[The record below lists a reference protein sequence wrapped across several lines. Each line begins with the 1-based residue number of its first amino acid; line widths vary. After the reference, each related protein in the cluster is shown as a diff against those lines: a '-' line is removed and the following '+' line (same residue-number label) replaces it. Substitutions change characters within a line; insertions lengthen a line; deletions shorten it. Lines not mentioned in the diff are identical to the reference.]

1 MLRGTLC
8 HSPMFPVTGLALS
21 RPSPFKAL
29 LASWRDETRVYRAA
43 DAVSA
48 EIRARHMAPIH
59 RLTPLLLLA
68 NLFNGAMMAG
78 ALWGAVDPTGLS
90 LWLAAL
96 LAACMPVAWTWAR
109 RGRRPLRKVSPKAVL
124 RATVQAALLA
134 AIWAAPLL
142 VWFSDLPATRQL
154 VLAVTSTGMLA
165 AGSFVL
171 STVPMA
177 SLAWVGVLGLSS
189 VLVFTRASIGE
200 PLFLFLAGLYA
211 MYVAVLAISVRSAA
225 RLFNAR
231 IASEREAERQGQMV
245 ALLLRD
251 FEEHSADVLWE
262 IDRSGRFTHVSSKL
276 ASLLGGDGQ
285 DVMNLGL
292 VDALGQRSPGGLD
305 AEGMKALRRS
315 LDQDKPFR
323 DVLLTVQ
330 MPDSLRWWSITA
342 KPLVDESGRTV
353 GWRGVISDVTQQRL
367 AHQRLTYQAHY
378 DSLTG
383 LVNRDQLR
391 SRLTQALE
399 VCIST
404 PRRCALLCL
413 DLDNFKTV
421 NDSLGHSVGDGV
433 LKLVAQRLQSVMR
446 RADLVARLGGDEFAV
461 LLDDVRSD
469 EEVALL
475 SQRLLQVLN
484 APGEVNGRTVA
495 VGASIGVAIIPDHG
509 TTIDEVLGNA
519 DLALYAAK
527 EGGRSRCETFAP
539 WLGERSRRQV
549 SIEQE
554 LRLALSRGELS
565 LHWQPIVDARSWHVR
580 GAEALLRWLHPTLG
594 PISPVEFIPV
604 AEKSGLIAEV
614 GAWVFHEACH
624 AAARSLHGLSISIN
638 VSPVQLMRP
647 QFLADVEQ
655 ALASSGL
662 APHRVEVEIT
672 ESVFMDDS
680 AAALNNLHGLKR
692 LGVRIALDDF
702 GTGYSAFQYLRRF
715 PFDTLKIDRAFVRE
729 LLTHHDARAI
739 VRTIIGLAN
748 TLGMRTVAEGVEE
761 PAQLEVLRLA
771 GCSEIQ
777 GYLVARPV
785 ELKRLL
791 PLLQYWDEG
800 NRPDPGP
807 MPETQTAPLMDLPA
821 LRSQPLR

>member
-1 MLRGTLC
+1 LTGS
-8 HSPMFPVTGLALS
+8 SPLNARIAT
-21 RPSPFKAL
+21 
-29 LASWRDETRVYRAA
+29 WREESRVYWSDDPA
-43 DAVSA
+43 SA
-48 EIRARHMAPIH
+48 ETRARHLAVIT
-59 RLTPLLLLA
+59 RLTPLMMLA
-68 NLFNGAMMAG
+68 NLGNGALCMAT
-78 ALWGAVDPTGLS
+78 LWGSIPVAGMLV
-90 LWLAAL
+90 WLAVL
-96 LAACMPVAWTWAR
+96 LAVCALPMRSWWSHRDRPRLQASPRAVRHATWHA
-109 RGRRPLRKVSPKAVL
+109 
-124 RATVQAALLA
+124 ATLALV
-134 AIWAAPLL
+134 WAAPPLI
-142 VWFSDLPATRQL
+142 WFGDLSAHRQL
-154 VLAVTSTGMLA
+154 VVAVTSAGMLS
-165 AGSFVL
+165 AGAFAL
-171 STVPMA
+171 SPLPSA
-177 SLAWVGVLGLSS
+177 GLAWVGVLGLGLLGTLLRS
-189 VLVFTRASIGE
+189 GE
-200 PLFLFLAGLYA
+200 PLYLFLAALMA
-211 MYVAVLAISVRSAA
+211 IYVGVLVVVVRWSARQA
-225 RLFNAR
+225 NAR
-231 IASEREAERQGQMV
+231 IVSEREAERQSQMV

-262 IDRSGRFTHVSSKL
+262 IDRQGSFTHVSSKL
-276 ASLLGGDGQ
+276 ASLLGEGGQ
-285 DVMNLGL
+285 AVMAQGL
-292 VDALGQRSPGGLD
+292 VEALAQRCPGGLD
-305 AEGMKALRRS
+305 AEGMRALRRA
-315 LDQDKPFR
+315 LAQDKPFR
-323 DVLLTVQ
+323 DVLLTIQ
-330 MPDSLRWWSITA
+330 MPDSLRWWSVTA
-342 KPLVDESGRTV
+342 KPLVEEGGRTQ

-391 SRLTQALE
+391 SRLTQALDA
-399 VCIST
+399 CTNT

-469 EEVALL
+469 EEVQLL

-484 APGEVNGRTVA
+484 TPGVVNGRSVA
-495 VGASIGVAIIPDHG
+495 VGASIGVALIPDHG

-527 EGGRSRCETFAP
+527 EGGRGRCETYAA

-549 SIEQE
+549 SVEQE

-565 LHWQPIVDARSWHVR
+565 LQWQPIVDAQSWHVR
-580 GAEALLRWLHPTLG
+580 GAEALLRWQHPSLG

-604 AEKSGLIAEV
+604 AEKSGLIGEV
-614 GAWVFHEACH
+614 GAWVLNEACRT
-624 AAARSLHGLSISIN
+624 AVESLPGMAISVN
-638 VSPVQLMRP
+638 VSPVQLMREH
-647 QFLADVEQ
+647 FLADVEQ
-655 ALASSGL
+655 ALARSGL
-662 APHRVEVEIT
+662 PPARLEVEIT
-672 ESVFMDDS
+672 ESVFLDD
-680 AAALNNLHGLKR
+680 AATALANMHGLKR

-771 GCSEIQ
+771 GCSEVQ

-785 ELKRLL
+785 ALRQLL
-791 PLLQYWDEG
+791 PLLAHWDDG
-800 NRPDPGP
+800 KRPDPGP
-807 MPETQTAPLMDLPA
+807 MPETQTTDLDMLPRIGPMLVTDPRA
-821 LRSQPLR
+821 SPD